1 MSIASLPQRLRRH
14 GLLGSLK
21 LVPKTVHFVA
31 RNALSPSARRLNAE
45 SLEFDRTYGTR
56 THGAIP
62 LGALGATLEQSTQSR
77 SYYQAVLPNRL
88 HARLRQVPADL
99 SEFTF
104 IDFGAGMGRA
114 LLIASDYPF
123 RSIIGVELLPSL
135 ADIAEQNLRK
145 YRSPSQRCFSI
156 ELFRGDALTFDPP
169 GGDTVYFLYNPF
181 GPDVLRPLLRRI
193 EQRHPASDRVFAIYE
208 IPMHHAVFE
217 SSGSWETIAGE
228 KEAWALYRRK

>member
-31 RNALSPSARRLNAE
+31 RNALSPSARRRNAE
-45 SLEFDRTYGTR
+45 SSEFDRTYGTR

-145 YRSPSQRCFSI
+145 VHEIHRSAVSVSNSSGGMPSPSTRLAETRSISSTTLLGQMSFARC
-156 ELFRGDALTFDPP
+156 
-169 GGDTVYFLYNPF
+169 
-181 GPDVLRPLLRRI
+181 
-193 EQRHPASDRVFAIYE
+193 
-208 IPMHHAVFE
+208 
-217 SSGSWETIAGE
+217 
-228 KEAWALYRRK
+228 